1 MAKNCKHSGSI
12 SRYAVILIFAAGAS
26 AVAKEVPADAAPVIP
41 PAVQKVITTETQ
53 VRTQILADIMEQKKN
68 AEKMVDRRE
77 YPEADA
83 TFKALLQQL
92 ASIPGT
98 EAKEVYDSVRSAQK
112 KLHRKWAAY
121 ILEKSHDLFDEK
133 KYNDAIR
140 LCSTINSFDPENG
153 PDLTGP
159 FIARCNA
166 AIEAQKYNDAINI
179 KKFDTSYEDNLKTI
193 DNYMRQAET
202 YYNNGKYEKVMEV
215 LERVYLL
222 DPFNVR
228 ATTLL
233 DKTYGKIFS
242 RARARHH
249 VTTQEMLAQAEWSWV
264 MPVRPPQQDKEIIKE
279 SEVKA
284 AKNDIELRMEKIRF
298 PKFDSPGMDITKIL
312 KFLDAQSKANDNVTK
327 DGPLGVTIIPMFEP
341 GDLKQPKFQKIY
353 MRFSDIPLIDIL
365 RYLCLNLG
373 IKYKVDKYG
382 SVLVGTNVDDMV
394 SEPRKFPVRDSVVAD
409 ILGTEAV
416 ATDNVDA
423 GPAPEG
429 EDGGGA
435 PAAAAAKASSS
446 ANEAKMKA
454 YFSERGVSFP
464 PGSAIRYN
472 SRAHRLEV
480 INSEENLRRLE
491 TLLSQLDS
499 IDIPMVMTEV
509 KFVEVTESNFNQ
521 LGFDWNFSLT
531 DHTRD
536 NGLWNFS
543 VGTNFVSQEEQN
555 ERPSAFVQNLNLLP
569 NFDEEWGGLKPSL
582 NVTIHALSQNDNV
595 EVLTT
600 PRLISK
606 NGTTASI
613 DMVTET
619 RYPDSWEAPDI
630 ESESDNISTIS
641 FPVPDLGEAKPVGV
655 KMTVTPN
662 VGPDNETITLD
673 LHPEITTF
681 LGSENSGYPVP
692 VQQGII
698 SRENGAMIPSILNQL
713 FNVWM
718 PEFGKRIINAKV
730 KVRNGET
737 IVLGGIISSTV
748 ERKEEKMPILG
759 SIPILG
765 RLYQNRS
772 EESSKTNLL
781 IFVTAR
787 LIKTKDGRPVKA
799 VENSGT
805 PHFNF

>member
-698 SRENGAMIPSILNQL
+698 SRENGAMIPSILNQQ